1 MEEVRLW
8 RHLQMKGGNILS
20 RLRQCL
26 QTTLP
31 MTSVTPSFAQT
42 PGPASGVMKY
52 MMAEKHCENG
62 HQNCQC
68 SE

>member
-20 RLRQCL
+20 RLRQRL
-26 QTTLP
+26 QATSP

-42 PGPASGVMKY
+42 PGPASGGN
-52 MMAEKHCENG
+52 EI
-62 HQNCQC
+62 
-68 SE
+68 